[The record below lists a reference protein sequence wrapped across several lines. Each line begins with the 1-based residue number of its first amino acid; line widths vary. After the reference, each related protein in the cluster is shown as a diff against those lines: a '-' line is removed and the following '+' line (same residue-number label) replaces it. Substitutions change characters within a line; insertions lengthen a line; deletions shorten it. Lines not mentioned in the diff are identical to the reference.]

1 MEKQKELAAGLAA
14 MERQLEGLLSEVRK
28 MEQQL
33 GAMIKMSARMS
44 ARRKNISQ
52 NVILFI
58 IGC

>member
-1 MEKQKELAAGLAA
+1 MEKQKELVAGLAA
-14 MERQLEGLLSEVRK
+14 MEEQLERLLNDVRK

-33 GAMIKMSARMS
+33 GSVIKMSARMS

-52 NVILFI
+52 NVILFV